1 MTSSDLDEVALR
13 ARARELTA
21 QGYERMSV
29 VDATRGDEL
38 AELYEELGN
47 EVVVLRGAVPVE
59 GQECA
64 ECLSDPGVVTLF
76 VRKRAQV

>member
-1 MTSSDLDEVALR
+1 MTSSDLDDAALR

-29 VDATRGDEL
+29 VDATRGEEL

-47 EVVVLRGAVPVE
+47 EVVVLLGAVPAE
-59 GQECA
+59 GQECT
-64 ECLSDPGVVTLF
+64 ECLSDPGLVTLF
-76 VRKRAQV
+76 VRKRTQV

>member
-1 MTSSDLDEVALR
+1 MTSSDLNDAALLT
-13 ARARELTA
+13 RARELTA

-29 VDATRGDEL
+29 VDATRGEEL

-47 EVVVLRGAVPVE
+47 EVVVLRGAVPAE

-64 ECLSDPGVVTLF
+64 ECLSGPGLVTLF
-76 VRKRAQV
+76 VRKRTQI